1 MRRVPRR
8 RVVVQ
13 PKIVPSPRRRVT
25 GTSARVVTGLYRAAC
40 HETCCLHAAGAATMA
55 ASAASAAAVAR
66 ARRMTDTLA
75 LALDRHRQRR
85 VVRQRPAVQRV
96 TAAGGAHA
104 APEDVVDP
112 VAGEVAEAER
122 GRLAL
127 EVE

>member
-40 HETCCLHAAGAATMA
+40 HETCCLHGAGAPPAGAATMA

-96 TAAGGAHA
+96 PAAGGAHA

-112 VAGEVAEAER
+112 VAGEVA
-122 GRLAL
+122 
-127 EVE
+127 